1 MQYAVCAAGW
11 LAGGYGGFNLQ
22 LHSPPLCLLEPE
34 PSAGHL
40 LKSGPIRTPSQSG
53 HIECPCRLCK
63 AVVKAG
69 NPLQL
74 LLQQPS
80 SGGQDV
86 PRCTQHKNK
95 QFLIQHGACSTLV
108 VLAEAGKLQKQ
119 SAVVPL
125 HQQCEY
131 AIFTATGLMK
141 ISNVR
146 LGSVTKVVLRSGLK
160 LRRQQEMLS

>member
-1 MQYAVCAAGW
+1 MLCVLPLVGG
-11 LAGGYGGFNLQ
+11 GGYGGFNLQ

-125 HQQCEY
+125 HQPTVRICNFYSYRTDEKL
-131 AIFTATGLMK
+131 ATY
-141 ISNVR
+141 
-146 LGSVTKVVLRSGLK
+146 VLAL
-160 LRRQQEMLS
+160 